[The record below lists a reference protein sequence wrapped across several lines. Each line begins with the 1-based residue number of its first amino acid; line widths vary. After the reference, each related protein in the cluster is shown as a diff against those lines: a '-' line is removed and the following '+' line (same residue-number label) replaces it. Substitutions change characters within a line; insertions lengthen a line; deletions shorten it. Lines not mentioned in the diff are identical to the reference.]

1 MKEKFILLF
10 LGNIIY
16 HLFKISKCNLE
27 FYKRSKNTKL
37 HTKNILFFLLNEV
50 SQKVNSVKI
59 VYYSNSIVRHEQNF
73 FEVKRPKTNLVL
85 LKQIDYLGELLITK
99 DVIKKAS
106 IEALNKGREYNK
118 YLKISDVTKS
128 PNIKLDEVNF
138 MFGRGYIRYN
148 LSDVIDVPI
157 ILKFWLGKSDYEEIE
172 VTVPMKVSEYTKY
185 LYSDLDN
192 YDEIEDEFIE
202 ESKKPECKFI
212 ITYKNE
218 KGKEKVKNIKAK
230 SKSEANRKFKEEC
243 GEEVCKIV
251 STEKEES
258 KEVVKEDYNKETSDI
273 LKEIMFLKDR
283 QTNPEKKRLLQIA
296 IDAFKEMLKMKE
308 VVKESKKISNLK
320 FRKG

>member
-1 MKEKFILLF
+1 MKNPKRKKINEGGGAGVEFIFDDCEVEEDYRNFKFRVY
-10 LGNIIY
+10 GNLKLSSY
-16 HLFKISKCNLE
+16 QNYKE
-27 FYKRSKNTKL
+27 FNTEYPGKE
-37 HTKNILFFLLNEV
+37 I
-50 SQKVNSVKI
+50 
-59 VYYSNSIVRHEQNF
+59 
-73 FEVKRPKTNLVL
+73 
-85 LKQIDYLGELLITK
+85 GELLITK